1 MDYHEEVRAAFRR
14 GETDV
19 VMRLSTVELD
29 RALTAGDQAAE
40 VDALC
45 MLARAAVRGE
55 DLDEARRLATAARV
69 VVRGAGDGRLDMGP
83 LHILAACARMAGD
96 LEAAR
101 TLYGESIALD
111 ESLDET
117 RMALVDRHNLA
128 YVELHSGHP
137 DTARELF
144 TGTHRQALRLGYD
157 EMVPFMTLG
166 AAVLAAADGDDARAA
181 RLLGAADSAFGAL
194 DRIPDPDDALERET
208 LRERLL
214 TALGRGPFDAAY
226 AEGAGLDARGALE
239 G

>member
-29 RALTAGDQAAE
+29 RALTVGDQPAE
-40 VDALC
+40 VEALC

-69 VVRGAGDGRLDMGP
+69 VARGVGDTRLEMGP
-83 LHILAACARMAGD
+83 LHILAGCARMSGD

-128 YVELHSGHP
+128 YVELHTGHA

-144 TGTHRQALRLGYD
+144 AATHREALRHGLD
-157 EMVPFMTLG
+157 DLVPFMTLG
-166 AAVLAAADGDDARAA
+166 AAALAAADGDGARAA

-208 LRERLL
+208 LRERLI
-214 TALGRGPFDAAY
+214 TTLGRAPFDVAY
-226 AEGAGLDARGALE
+226 EEGTGLDARRALE
-239 G
+239 E